1 MNELH
6 TLVQYCIKCYNI
18 RISAAYA
25 PLIFEAVFAV
35 SRLPR
40 RPDEK
45 DHDERGDAAAADG
58 GCLPTKPVRPRITR
72 RLSPW

>member
-18 RISAAYA
+18 RISTAYA
-25 PLIFEAVFAV
+25 PLIFEAMFAV

-45 DHDERGDAAAADG
+45 DHDECGDDAAAG
-58 GCLPTKPVRPRITR
+58 GCLPTEPVRPRITR
-72 RLSPW
+72 RLSHW